1 VVRPP
6 YPAVLRLYAIAEQR
20 WAEIDATYITV
31 DLLRLP
37 PHRFL
42 NAVYAWCLNHI
53 DPEKR
58 EEWDAM
64 LEAPLD
70 GSRAKP
76 TDAQIESEGA
86 DFMALMGQDL
96 PGKAGA

>member
-1 VVRPP
+1 
-6 YPAVLRLYAIAEQR
+6 
-20 WAEIDATYITV
+20 
-31 DLLRLP
+31 
-37 PHRFL
+37 
-42 NAVYAWCLNHI
+42 
-53 DPEKR
+53 
-58 EEWDAM
+58 M